1 MMASYRLTED
11 AKADLIRI
19 YQRGLREFGEGQA
32 DEYYEAFL
40 NREYYSPLR
49 VKRISLLFAGSV
61 KLTPSSPIV

>member
-1 MMASYRLTED
+1 MASYRLTED

-40 NREYYSPLR
+40 NREYYSRFEL
-49 VKRISLLFAGSV
+49 SGSHHCLLAA
-61 KLTPSSPIV
+61 